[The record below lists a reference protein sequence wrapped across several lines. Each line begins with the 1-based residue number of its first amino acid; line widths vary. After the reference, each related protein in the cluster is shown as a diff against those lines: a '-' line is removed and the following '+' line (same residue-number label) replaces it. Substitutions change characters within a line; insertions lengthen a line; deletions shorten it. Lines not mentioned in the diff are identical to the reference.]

1 MTLLCKMGLHKW
13 REFMAP
19 DRMVTAWQCERCG
32 LDKNNSIGTKE
43 TTNYTWEEW
52 RQLKEKDY
60 AKKDDPRPETGKW
73 KGSTE
78 LTIIDGQHQII
89 SDCGLVNTPS
99 VWVDTDNS
107 WAKEGISPEDRI
119 SYAFN
124 LLNAFLGSNH
134 HAIAQ
139 QQFVELQR
147 VLNILSDSPS
157 IDEDR
162 QWANESID
170 MWRDR

>member
-1 MTLLCKMGLHKW
+1 ML
-13 REFMAP
+13 
-19 DRMVTAWQCERCG
+19 
-32 LDKNNSIGTKE
+32 
-43 TTNYTWEEW
+43 
-52 RQLKEKDY
+52 
-60 AKKDDPRPETGKW
+60 KKDDPWPETGKW
-73 KGSTE
+73 KGSVTP
-78 LTIIDGQHQII
+78 TIINGQHQII
-89 SDCGLVNTPS
+89 SDYGLVNTPS

-134 HAIAQ
+134 HAITQ

-147 VLNILSDSPS
+147 VLNTLSDSPS

-170 MWRDR
+170 IWR